1 MSQLKVI
8 GPEKSEIYDFLNFSR
23 IHVILNKIVFRNY
36 FIKSRDSSPICSTK
50 DCNYN
55 PFFINMRYYIYILYS
70 EKFDKYY
77 YGQTN
82 DLKERLI
89 KHNSKKVNSTA
100 KYSPWIIFAY
110 KELKS

>member
-1 MSQLKVI
+1 
-8 GPEKSEIYDFLNFSR
+8 
-23 IHVILNKIVFRNY
+23 
-36 FIKSRDSSPICSTK
+36 
-50 DCNYN
+50 
-55 PFFINMRYYIYILYS
+55 MRYYIYILYS

-110 KELKS
+110 KELETRSEAIAFERKIKNLKSRTRVHEYLRKHRFIFRDEST